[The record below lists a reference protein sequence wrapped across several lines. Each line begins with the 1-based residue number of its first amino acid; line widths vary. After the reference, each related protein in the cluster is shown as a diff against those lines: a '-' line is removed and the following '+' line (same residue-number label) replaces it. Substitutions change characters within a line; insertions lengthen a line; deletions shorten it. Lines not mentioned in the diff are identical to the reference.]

1 MIYSRRADKERKK
14 ILCSTSLYFGE
25 FGFFGDIRGGFE
37 VEAVAVGVGEGDV
50 PHVVADEGFA
60 GFDAAGFE
68 FVVESERVLALEP
81 DGGAFAEFFGGD
93 AAGIVLLKHDG
104 SAA

>member
-1 MIYSRRADKERKK
+1 MMYSCRADEERKQ
-14 ILCSTSLYFGE
+14 ILCSTGLYFGE

-68 FVVESERVLALEP
+68 FVVESERESWHWNQMEAPLPSSSVGMGPGLY
-81 DGGAFAEFFGGD
+81 
-93 AAGIVLLKHDG
+93 
-104 SAA
+104 S